1 MRKTAVN
8 KEYLGAGAPVQS
20 SILLR
25 DAPFDARNIPPYYL
39 DFSFIKRALKSIC
52 RENGIERDRR
62 ARVEVAAMVIAL
74 FQEGARSEGEIV
86 ERARQRWSEAS
97 IQ

>member
-8 KEYLGAGAPVQS
+8 TENLGAGAPVQT
-20 SILLR
+20 SILQR
-25 DAPFDARNIPPYYL
+25 GAPFEARNIPPYCL

-86 ERARQRWSEAS
+86 ERARQRWSKAS
-97 IQ
+97 VQ

>member
-8 KEYLGAGAPVQS
+8 QGYLGAGAPAQS

-25 DAPFDARNIPPYYL
+25 GALFDARYIPPHYL
-39 DFSFIKRALKSIC
+39 DFSFIKHALKTIC

-86 ERARQRWSEAS
+86 ERARQRWSEAR
-97 IQ
+97 IH

>member
-1 MRKTAVN
+1 LRKTAVN
-8 KEYLGAGAPVQS
+8 KEYLGAGAPVQC
-20 SILLR
+20 SILLEG
-25 DAPFDARNIPPYYL
+25 ALFDARNSPYYQ
-39 DFSFIKRALKSIC
+39 DFSFIKHALKSIC

-86 ERARQRWSEAS
+86 ERARQRWSEAR